1 MFLTFG
7 TRLGFMTFVL
17 EPKSQALNPKPQT
30 PIPYEPVNPN
40 LKSLVILIVSLR
52 GAFGRNPDRS
62 P

>member
-1 MFLTFG
+1 
-7 TRLGFMTFVL
+7 MTFVL

-52 GAFGRNPDRS
+52 GAFVGTLIGALNLD
-62 P
+62 